1 MSLLILNAYGDPITP
16 AQGLDI
22 RVEDKGGHDRAHIK
36 APAYRSRTVIL
47 RQAGS
52 TQRIFLGFNLVT
64 ARVPDIDSLEA
75 ACATNLHA
83 AMRFAPVYGTTLWKL
98 LTAPVEWHQD
108 RLYYA
113 AKAAVD
119 RETIAAFDRT
129 EAWTPANSSLHTGP
143 AVNSSEAEGTFGNI
157 PWENRGSWK
166 QAQVEPGVQ
175 VVVWW
180 RDPEGYVFEVDI
192 DERKGI
198 FGHAYE
204 ALRNHATGRLTH
216 PHIINQALAK
226 KRGIISYRLE
236 PVGESVASD

>member
-1 MSLLILNAYGDPITP
+1 MSLLVLNAYGDPITP
-16 AQGLDI
+16 AQGLNV
-22 RVEDKGGHDRAHIK
+22 RVEDKGGHSRAHIK
-36 APAYRSRTVIL
+36 APGYRSRIVIL
-47 RQAGS
+47 GQASS

-75 ACATNLHA
+75 ACATNLLA
-83 AMRFAPVYGTTLWKL
+83 VMRCAPVDGTPLNSYVS
-98 LTAPVEWHQD
+98 APVEWHQD
-108 RLYYA
+108 RIYYA
-113 AKAAVD
+113 VRDSVTQETVD
-119 RETIAAFDRT
+119 AFDRT
-129 EAWTPANSSLHTGP
+129 EAWTRASSSLHTGP
-143 AVNSSEAEGTFGNI
+143 AVNASETEGTFGNL

-166 QAQVEPGVQ
+166 QTQVEPGLQ

-236 PVGESVASD
+236 PAPSAD

>member
-1 MSLLILNAYGDPITP
+1 MSLTILNAYGEPITT
-16 AQGLDI
+16 AQGLNV
-22 RVEDKGGHDRAHIK
+22 RVEDKGGYSRARFE
-36 APAYRSRTVIL
+36 APGYRPRTVML
-47 RQAGS
+47 GQAGS
-52 TQRIFLGFNLVT
+52 TQRIFLGFDLDT
-64 ARVPDIDSLEA
+64 ARVPDIEFLEG

-83 AMRFAPVYGTTLWKL
+83 AMRFAPIYHTTLKCL
-98 LTAPVEWHQD
+98 VSAPVEWHQD
-108 RLYYA
+108 RIYYA
-113 AKAAVD
+113 VKAAVD

-129 EAWTPANSSLHTGP
+129 EAWTRANSSLHRGP
-143 AVNSSEAEGTFGNI
+143 AVNASESEGTFGNI

-166 QAQVEPGVQ
+166 QAQVEPGLQ

-204 ALRNHATGRLTH
+204 ALRNRITGRLTH
-216 PHIINQALAK
+216 PHVINQALAK

-236 PVGESVASD
+236 PGPE